1 MSNTFNLK
9 ESYLSNLGDNNNTT
23 INAVDK
29 DLDEKNKTIPKE
41 SKQDF
46 EDFKTQYKG
55 VIDMKCSQDYGN
67 SDDKDLWEDCAK
79 ELFLKSKNY
88 ILLGDEYEPKPLEK
102 KTESKNLKESNDIN
116 VGDEYI
122 NDYGA
127 KITILEPTKDG
138 EYQFKVTNTK
148 TGKEGTEVFATRSM
162 RNVLDMNGYK
172 KVESKNSS
180 DNYQI
185 RKYPNEDEF
194 KGTWGLYDL
203 KQNKFIQKGSKYVMQ
218 AALKDIT
225 NKQLNEADMN
235 VYRDKDEA
243 DYYRYQE
250 LYSTTNLARHY
261 DAMKN
266 AEKACK
272 AKGIKLYKNAD
283 EKYNNEKQNNLA
295 EVKEND
301 LSKDLYQ
308 DEANRRITKM
318 LMYLDIYLE
327 AYDKAL
333 EENDSYNIALNE
345 TKIDSKIEYLI
356 PALNIK
362 GGIKGLIK
370 YLEENE
376 FTFENRF
383 KEFAHLLQNFD
394 KEIKTENNDNEKEPI
409 NVFSKDSE
417 EYKRLQKACDLLNE
431 KTNENVEFFIEDV
444 YFDYDQKWKWTTITT
459 KDLIT
464 GTTWH
469 TLNPAEQKNIINGK
483 DLNNIVDNVLSG
495 SLYKDFRLDAVNESL
510 DDNWDSEAEDLEKK
524 FKDAYE
530 EYKKNNKYP
539 LSYLDWNNLLSI
551 RDKEKIIAGNKK
563 TESKVDNLALNQFR
577 NIIDLADK
585 GYKVDLVAADGT
597 KVSFDEE
604 DLKAMYVG
612 LVGNDNDLIKLPSEE
627 NPQETRNFIQ
637 SQLDKSYNKK
647 YESRPDKDAARTR
660 MFNRS
665 RKKLNMSNKFTSID
679 EIVSYLE
686 KCEDQIDVVNV
697 NTEVGSFN
705 RQLHNDMLSFANKF
719 IKENGYLEPYIDKDG
734 NEQEGNFKKFKQ
746 EMIDFVKNYN
756 LKTESKKD
764 ELLSR
769 LEDPKFEYLAYF
781 ADNLD
786 KIEKIIDNCN
796 NKAKCRKYKEV
807 LKSARAFNDGRN
819 KKEGLDKNTIKKG
832 IKDTLKRDN
841 GIYTD
846 DSIYDFIE
854 AITGIKNIDDIPE
867 DVYNKVAKVANELLN
882 TNYKTESKLIEGFV
896 EDGNSYFRLKLDT
909 ANIAEEGDPDF
920 INKVKKLLQ
929 QVISNLEYTQ
939 DVVIKDIG
947 VYGFGFEGVED
958 AISKEMETKYITDG
972 DSYLEIKIDT
982 SSFPEDNS
990 YISTLK
996 QTLMRV
1002 ISNLQYTDDA
1012 WITDRKGDKIGKY
1025 GFGFEGVLD
1034 AITEA
1039 RQVKMQED
1047 QYENERRKGR
1057 PNINKIAEAEFYDN
1071 QDWYIQHIKDY
1082 KDEKDFIEKE
1092 KAEIASEYNLT
1103 EIRSELVCKQIYQ
1116 LAKENNL
1123 I

>member
-9 ESYLSNLGDNNNTT
+9 ESYLLNLGDNNNTT

-29 DLDEKNKTIPKE
+29 NLDEKNKTIPKE

-67 SDDKDLWEDCAK
+67 SEDKDLWEDCAK

-102 KTESKNLKESNDIN
+102 KTENKQLTESNDIN

-148 TGKEGTEVFATRSM
+148 TGVEGDVLATRSM
-162 RNVLDMNGYK
+162 KHVLDMNGYK
-172 KVESKNSS
+172 KVESKNST

-203 KQNKFIQKGSKYVMQ
+203 KQDKFIQKGSKYVMQ

-235 VYRDKDEA
+235 VYKDKDEA

-250 LYSTTNLARHY
+250 LYSTTHLARHY

-283 EKYNNEKQNNLA
+283 EKYDNEKQNNLA
-295 EVKEND
+295 ETKEND

-308 DEANRRITKM
+308 DEANRRI
-318 LMYLDIYLE
+318 LARLRHLDIYLE
-327 AYDKAL
+327 ELQDAM
-333 EENDSYNIALNE
+333 ETNNE
-345 TKIDSKIEYLI
+345 DEIIINKSKIKSNVEYLI

-362 GGIKGLIK
+362 DGVEGLIK
-370 YLEENE
+370 YLIETN
-376 FTFENRF
+376 FDFENKF
-383 KEFAHLLQNFD
+383 KETANLLNKLDESKQ
-394 KEIKTENNDNEKEPI
+394 IKTEALNYENLVVLNNLGDTQFVKARKDKEDKEFKKSGAVMISKDAPNSLKNAHDLAIRAQSCIYKLEDIQSELNKLAPTTNYDVENINRILADYGFDAYVTDLYRKNLGNLDDVNSCQNFVSILINQLQQIKEKDLNESKIIENNKEKDPI

-417 EYKRLQKACDLLNE
+417 EYKRLQKVCDLLNE
-431 KTNENVEFFIEDV
+431 RTNENVKFTIEETH
-444 YFDYDQKWKWTTITT
+444 FDYGQNWKWTTIIT
-459 KDLIT
+459 KDLID
-464 GTTWH
+464 GNSWQ
-469 TLNPAEQKNIINGK
+469 TLNPRQQEEIINGK
-483 DLNNIVDNVLSG
+483 NPDDIINTILSG
-495 SLYKDFRLDAVNESL
+495 MLYKNFKLDKINEGL
-510 DDNWDSEAEDLEKK
+510 DDWDLKAKDLEKK

-539 LSYLDWNNLLSI
+539 LSYLDWNNLLTTK
-551 RDKEKIIAGNKK
+551 DKEKIIAGNKK
-563 TESKVDNLALNQFR
+563 TESKVDNLVLNQFR

-585 GYKVDLVAADGT
+585 GYKVDLIAADGT

-604 DLKAMYVG
+604 DLKAMYTG

-627 NPQETRNFIQ
+627 NPEETRNFIQ

-647 YESRPDKDAARTR
+647 YESRPDKDA
-660 MFNRS
+660 
-665 RKKLNMSNKFTSID
+665 
-679 EIVSYLE
+679 V
-686 KCEDQIDVVNV
+686 
-697 NTEVGSFN
+697 
-705 RQLHNDMLSFANKF
+705 
-719 IKENGYLEPYIDKDG
+719 
-734 NEQEGNFKKFKQ
+734 
-746 EMIDFVKNYN
+746 
-756 LKTESKKD
+756 
-764 ELLSR
+764 
-769 LEDPKFEYLAYF
+769 
-781 ADNLD
+781 
-786 KIEKIIDNCN
+786 
-796 NKAKCRKYKEV
+796 
-807 LKSARAFNDGRN
+807 
-819 KKEGLDKNTIKKG
+819 
-832 IKDTLKRDN
+832 
-841 GIYTD
+841 
-846 DSIYDFIE
+846 
-854 AITGIKNIDDIPE
+854 
-867 DVYNKVAKVANELLN
+867 
-882 TNYKTESKLIEGFV
+882 
-896 EDGNSYFRLKLDT
+896 
-909 ANIAEEGDPDF
+909 
-920 INKVKKLLQ
+920 
-929 QVISNLEYTQ
+929 
-939 DVVIKDIG
+939 
-947 VYGFGFEGVED
+947 
-958 AISKEMETKYITDG
+958 
-972 DSYLEIKIDT
+972 
-982 SSFPEDNS
+982 
-990 YISTLK
+990 
-996 QTLMRV
+996 
-1002 ISNLQYTDDA
+1002 
-1012 WITDRKGDKIGKY
+1012 
-1025 GFGFEGVLD
+1025 
-1034 AITEA
+1034 TEA
-1039 RQVKMQED
+1039 RQVKTQED

-1092 KAEIASEYNLT
+1092 KAEIAFEYNLT

-1116 LAKENNL
+1116 LAKENDL

>member
-29 DLDEKNKTIPKE
+29 DLDEKNQTIPKE

-67 SDDKDLWEDCAK
+67 SEDKDLWEDCAK

-102 KTESKNLKESNDIN
+102 KTESKNNMKTEILSKIKKLSLVELETYIKSLKDNKLKKELLNQFNYMSNAAKPNKSGANWIKNSIYKTAEQYFNKEEKTESKNLKESNDIN

-172 KVESKNSS
+172 KIESKNSS

-203 KQNKFIQKGSKYVMQ
+203 KQDKFIQKGSKYVMQ

-308 DEANRRITKM
+308 DEANKRITKM

-333 EENDSYNIALNE
+333 EENDSYNISLNE
-345 TKIDSKIEYLI
+345 TKINSKIEYLI

-370 YLEENE
+370 YLEEND

-394 KEIKTENNDNEKEPI
+394 KGIKTENNDNEKEPI

-495 SLYKDFRLDAVNESL
+495 SLYKDFKLDTVNESL
-510 DDNWDSEAEDLEKK
+510 DDDWDSEAEDLEKK

-563 TESKVDNLALNQFR
+563 TESKVDNVALNQFR

-627 NPQETRNFIQ
+627 TRNFIQ

-665 RKKLNMSNKFTSID
+665 RKKLNMPNKFTSID

-764 ELLSR
+764 ELLNR

-786 KIEKIIDNCN
+786 KIEKIIDNCD

-807 LKSARAFNDGRN
+807 LKSARAFNNGKKYEEVLKSVTTSNDDKN
-819 KKEGLDKNTIKKG
+819 KKESLNNNSIKKG

-854 AITGIKNIDDIPE
+854 AVTGIKNIDDIPE

-882 TNYKTESKLIEGFV
+882 TNFKTESKI
-896 EDGNSYFRLKLDT
+896 
-909 ANIAEEGDPDF
+909 
-920 INKVKKLLQ
+920 
-929 QVISNLEYTQ
+929 
-939 DVVIKDIG
+939 
-947 VYGFGFEGVED
+947 
-958 AISKEMETKYITDG
+958 
-972 DSYLEIKIDT
+972 
-982 SSFPEDNS
+982 
-990 YISTLK
+990 
-996 QTLMRV
+996 
-1002 ISNLQYTDDA
+1002 
-1012 WITDRKGDKIGKY
+1012 
-1025 GFGFEGVLD
+1025 
-1034 AITEA
+1034 
-1039 RQVKMQED
+1039 QED

-1057 PNINKIAEAEFYDN
+1057 PNINKIAETEFYDN

-1082 KDEKDFIEKE
+1082 KNEDDFIEKE
-1092 KAEIASEYNLT
+1092 KIEIASEYNLT
-1103 EIRSELVCKQIYQ
+1103 ETRSELVCKQIYQ
-1116 LAKENNL
+1116 LAKENDL